1 MTKEEVKLDM
11 RSIIINREFSGLV
24 IGEDSI
30 HKEFENKQYIPT
42 CIDKV
47 IKEKANRDYD
57 TIFEAL
63 YLLEGYRA
71 EGLTHFDFNL
81 DIILNKIIPK
91 QK

>member
-1 MTKEEVKLDM
+1 M
-11 RSIIINREFSGLV
+11 RSIVINREFSGLV
-24 IGEDSI
+24 IGENAI

-47 IKEKANRDYD
+47 IKEKVNRDYD
-57 TIFEAL
+57 IIFEAL
-63 YLLEGYRA
+63 YLLEHYRA

-81 DIILNKIIPK
+81 EIILNKIIPK